1 MRWKHSEGQLAVL
14 RQRSPRED
22 RFLGILSGA
31 RKETPKEVKTQ
42 EGRGP
47 NCLPNPQE
55 MGNGRE
61 AG

>member
-31 RKETPKEVKTQ
+31 RKETPREVKTQ

-47 NCLPNPQE
+47 KHQLNPWVL
-55 MGNGRE
+55 GYGRE